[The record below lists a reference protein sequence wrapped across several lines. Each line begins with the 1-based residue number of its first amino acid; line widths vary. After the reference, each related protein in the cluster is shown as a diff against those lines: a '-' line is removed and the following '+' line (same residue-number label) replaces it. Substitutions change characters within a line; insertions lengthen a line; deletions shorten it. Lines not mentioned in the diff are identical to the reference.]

1 VRAPVGSD
9 DGSLSLSA
17 ELAARQI
24 GGTLNAMGRHVS
36 DLTIKEL
43 AKAGADAAHAA
54 VSDALAAGV
63 AVTGYLSDEAGNV
76 WLVRQQPDGQ
86 TEWLELVE
94 AAVTAEPTKAPA
106 PKSKLAS

>member
-1 VRAPVGSD
+1 
-9 DGSLSLSA
+9 
-17 ELAARQI
+17 
-24 GGTLNAMGRHVS
+24 MGRHVS
-36 DLTIKEL
+36 ELTIEEL
-43 AKAGADAAHAA
+43 AKAGAEAADAA

-94 AAVTAEPTKAPA
+94 AAPAAEPANMPS
-106 PKSKLAS
+106 PRSKLAS